1 MNVMNIKHYLSAV
14 AALGLLAACSEY
26 DPGMS
31 DQAIDLT
38 DAEIETIEEYRAN
51 FIARYGEPAEG
62 HTWGF
67 GAKGSEDEMGT
78 RAVQVNRN
86 MWAVAVKENNTVV
99 GVTTAV
105 GTDTQDGSGNHFYE
119 YTTKEGYV
127 IPGFPSTVDGL
138 YYIEENNQQ
147 VGYTKE
153 QIMSKMQY
161 NQVQP
166 AGDVTDEEIEYVSWW
181 FRTHPNITSE
191 TPPFTEY
198 FVQDISQ
205 DFDRESY
212 PDGDWKDYDGNGRKV
227 TVKLYNKSDDS
238 FVRDDGT
245 ESINYGMDYFSVK
258 TKESDGSDFW
268 EHNNNLNKQK
278 ANPIDRNAPAT
289 ATDITALKN
298 STTTYPNRTL
308 KYWTSEGPSQ
318 QNTNGKPVYKDG
330 KGYTTSFS
338 FHNSDDSHDYE
349 NYVLVHL
356 KFKGPR
362 TGLDYDGWYLGFD
375 YEMHK
380 YTDVGEQYKKTDVEP
395 DGYYSNWIVKL
406 APGNPEFYEDHKWHR
421 IMCEDLGA
429 TDDYDFNDL
438 VYDVYF
444 TGTNDQ
450 YTAHIKVLASGGTLP
465 IYVGTYKENDAR
477 EAHQLLQDGN
487 AQKLNGGKLYQPVN
501 VSAGVTADPVEFE
514 FEMKDASGKWL
525 TGAAGTDPDYI
536 PILVTST
543 DEHRQTASGK
553 NTFVLPTVK
562 DNPVPQKIC
571 IDGNKIDATKVR
583 WMKERKQIETTYTLF
598 DKWAVVG
605 DKDNSDYHFGK
616 PSDWTSHG
624 LENLGNRQ

>member
-78 RAVQVNRN
+78 RAVQVERN
-86 MWAVAVKENNTVV
+86 NWAVAVKENNTVV

-105 GTDTQDGSGNHFYE
+105 GTDTQTGNGSHYYE

-147 VGYTKE
+147 VGYTKD
-153 QIMSKMQY
+153 QIMSKMQ
-161 NQVQP
+161 NQQVQP

-181 FRTHPNITSE
+181 FRTHPNITSD
-191 TPPFTEY
+191 TPPFKEY

-205 DFDRESY
+205 DFDRVSY
-212 PDGDWKDYDGNGRKV
+212 PDGDWIDYDGNGRAV
-227 TVKLYNKSDDS
+227 PVKLYNKSDNS
-238 FVRDDGT
+238 WVRDENA

-278 ANPIDRNAPAT
+278 ANPIAQEAPAT
-289 ATDITALKN
+289 ENDTTALVK
-298 STTTYPNRTL
+298 SQTTYPNRTL

-318 QNTNGKPVYKDG
+318 NTNGQTVYKNG
-330 KGYTTSFS
+330 EGFTTSFS
-338 FHNSDDSHDYE
+338 FHNSNDNHDYQ

-356 KFKGPR
+356 KFYGPR
-362 TGLDYDGWYLGFD
+362 SGKFYDGWYLGFD
-375 YEMHK
+375 YELHK
-380 YTDVGEQYKKTDVEP
+380 YTDVGEQYKKTDVER
-395 DGYYSNWIVKL
+395 DYVYSNWIVKL
-406 APGNPEFYEDHKWHR
+406 APGNPEFYKDHKWNR
-421 IMCEDLGA
+421 IMCEDLGS

-465 IYVGTYKENDAR
+465 IYVGTYTENPAR
-477 EAHQLLQDGN
+477 EAHQLLQGGN
-487 AQKLNGGKLYQPVN
+487 AKKLNGGKLYQPVN
-501 VSAGVTADPVEFE
+501 VSAGVTADPVEFK
-514 FEMKDASGKWL
+514 FEMKDASGNWL
-525 TGAAGTDPDYI
+525 TGAAGTDPDNI

-543 DEHRQTASGK
+543 DPSRLAAGK

-562 DNPVPQKIC
+562 ADPVPQKIC
-571 IDGNKIDATKVR
+571 IDGNLIDATKVR
-583 WMKERKQIETTYTLF
+583 WMKERKQIESTYTLF
-598 DKWAVVG
+598 DRWVGAG

-616 PSDWTSHG
+616 PSDWTNHG
-624 LENLGNRQ
+624 LANLGNLQ